1 MRSNV
6 LKSLLLLLTVSAFTI
21 SCKKPKENACTVD
34 CQNGGSCVN
43 GQCECPDAWMG
54 NACEIYYTEAYAGD
68 YISADFNCGQGP
80 GTQLSSVSV
89 DPVNKDRILIGSL
102 YADMTDRTHFNIPQQ
117 GSANY
122 NGSGI
127 INGSTM
133 SLSYSGKISNVTV
146 SCSGTFTRKP

>member
-1 MRSNV
+1 MKLNV
-6 LKSLLLLLTVSAFTI
+6 LKCLAFLVTISAFTV
-21 SCKKPKENACTVD
+21 SCKKPAEPTCASD

-43 GQCECPDAWMG
+43 SQCECPDAWTG

-68 YISADFNCGQGP
+68 YISTDFNCGQGA
-80 GTQLSSVSV
+80 GTQESSVSV
-89 DPVNKDRILIGSL
+89 DLANKDRILIGSL

-122 NGSGI
+122 KGSGI
-127 INGSTM
+127 INGSTL

-146 SCSGTFTRKP
+146 SCSGTYTRKP